1 MIFSNQIYVIG
12 SSNTDMIV
20 KAARL
25 PAAGETLLG
34 GDFSMVPGGKGA
46 NQAVAAARL
55 GGQII
60 FVGNVGN
67 DVFGEGSIEG
77 LRQEEINCDFVC
89 RDQDLPSG
97 VALIVVDERG
107 ENQIVVASGANNT
120 LTAAQV
126 DGAMK
131 DAPESSSILIQLEIP
146 ISTVAHVVRNA
157 EKNRLRVILDPAP
170 VPPDGV
176 PPEIIEGAYLITP
189 NEIEAHAMTGVKVVN
204 KRSAKEAA
212 KVLLAA
218 GPQNVIITMGGNGA
232 LLANSAGYEY
242 FAPSQVEAVDTTA
255 AGDCFNGAL
264 AAALS
269 NGRSF
274 EESIQFACQA
284 AAISVTRLGAQT
296 SLPYADEIL
305 NADGVK

>member
-131 DAPESSSILIQLEIP
+131 DAPENSIILILF
-146 ISTVAHVVRNA
+146 
-157 EKNRLRVILDPAP
+157 
-170 VPPDGV
+170 G
-176 PPEIIEGAYLITP
+176 
-189 NEIEAHAMTGVKVVN
+189 
-204 KRSAKEAA
+204 
-212 KVLLAA
+212 
-218 GPQNVIITMGGNGA
+218 
-232 LLANSAGYEY
+232 
-242 FAPSQVEAVDTTA
+242 
-255 AGDCFNGAL
+255 
-264 AAALS
+264 
-269 NGRSF
+269 
-274 EESIQFACQA
+274 
-284 AAISVTRLGAQT
+284 
-296 SLPYADEIL
+296 SLKMDL
-305 NADGVK
+305 N

>member
-1 MIFSNQIYVIG
+1 MISGDQIYVIG
-12 SSNTDMIV
+12 SSNTDMVV

-34 GDFSMVPGGKGA
+34 GDFLMVPGGKGA

-55 GGQII
+55 GGQVV

-67 DVFGEGSIEG
+67 DVFGERTIDG
-77 LRQEEINCDFVC
+77 LHKEEINCDFVD

-97 VALIVVDERG
+97 VALIIVDERG

-120 LTAAQV
+120 LNTAQV
-126 DGAMK
+126 DGALRG
-131 DAPESSSILIQLEIP
+131 APEGAIVLIQLEIP
-146 ISTVAHVVRNA
+146 LPTVSHIVRQA
-157 EKNRLRVILDPAP
+157 AGRRLRVIVDPAP

-176 PPEIIEGAYLITP
+176 PPEIIEGVYLITP
-189 NEIEAHAMTGVKVVN
+189 NETEAKGLTGIEVVN
-204 KRSAKEAA
+204 ESSAREAA
-212 KVLLAA
+212 KALLAA
-218 GPQNVIITMGGNGA
+218 GAQNVVITMGSNGA
-232 LLANSAGYEY
+232 LLANSAGYE
-242 FAPSQVEAVDTTA
+242 FFEPSNVKAVDTTA

-264 AAALS
+264 AAVLS
-269 NGRSF
+269 RDRSLR
-274 EESIQFACQA
+274 ESIQFASRA

-305 NADGVK
+305 DADGVP